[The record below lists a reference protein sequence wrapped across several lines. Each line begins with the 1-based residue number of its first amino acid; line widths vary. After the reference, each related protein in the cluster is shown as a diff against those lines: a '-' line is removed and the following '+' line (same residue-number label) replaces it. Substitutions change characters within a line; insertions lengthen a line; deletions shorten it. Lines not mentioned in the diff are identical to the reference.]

1 MGSRLIGRPRIR
13 WLVDVCNDIK
23 VTNMNNWKKLALN
36 RKVWNDLVAKAK
48 THIGF

>member
-13 WLVDVCNDIK
+13 WLDDVCSDIK
-23 VTNMNNWKKLALN
+23 VTNMNNWKELALN
-36 RKVWNDLVAKAK
+36 SKGRNDLVEKAI